1 MPTWKLANG
10 RHADSYRAACLN
22 YCIAHGIET
31 NFMGFC
37 PEDIFRVAL
46 LSSGSN
52 IGRSSRLMSDV
63 TGVLG
68 SIPVTADA
76 SAWAAFA
83 GTGGAHWE
91 VLYQVPAAGMTD
103 AVDFSPGTGEVAAYR
118 LLDSAADVEVLD
130 VTDDETFYSSI
141 YESNVVR
148 YGMSYATSVYF
159 PFESAVFDPFSVE
172 NTNVAGDLVPAGAA
186 GCWVTLIGAGA
197 NGTRGGVSAAAAS
210 GGDGGGGAKIGRS
223 FIPVASLGST
233 YSLTRGTTPG
243 SDTTFMSGGVNVT
256 AGGGAGRAGGSV
268 AVTLPGVSLTAVNGS
283 NGGLGS
289 SGGGGASNTGG
300 AGSGGGG
307 GCNKTSNV
315 WAGGP
320 GSGGS
325 TTGGGSRGVG
335 NGATGGTGGPG
346 SGGGGAG
353 GGTGSG
359 SANTSFPGGPGGTYG
374 GGGGGG
380 AATNTSGAG
389 GAGGAGAAGYSKVE
403 WV

>member
-1 MPTWKLANG
+1 
-10 RHADSYRAACLN
+10 
-22 YCIAHGIET
+22 
-31 NFMGFC
+31 MGFC

-130 VTDDETFYSSI
+130 VTDDGTFYSSI

-210 GGDGGGGAKIGRS
+210 GGDGGGGAKIARS

-300 AGSGGGG
+300 A
-307 GCNKTSNV
+307 V
-315 WAGGP
+315 RAA
-320 GSGGS
+320 
-325 TTGGGSRGVG
+325 VA
-335 NGATGGTGGPG
+335 GATRLPTSGPE
-346 SGGGGAG
+346 AP
-353 GGTGSG
+353 
-359 SANTSFPGGPGGTYG
+359 AVAVPQR
-374 GGGGGG
+374 G
-380 AATNTSGAG
+380 AAHAALAMALPVAQVAPVAAAAARAVVPAAARPIHHSPAVPVVLTAAVAAEARLPTPAALAALGAQALRVTPKLSGCDIRVDIRLGDGEPAQPY
-389 GAGGAGAAGYSKVE
+389 ASQQTAS
-403 WV
+403 